1 MHAQTKKRYGFIA
14 AALAA
19 GLVLSGCSGSSE
31 EAAET
36 VAPTEAASAPAEV
49 DGIATAKA
57 AYDAAL
63 AASLT
68 FAYPGEAFDASG
80 ASGKKVAM
88 ISINDQIP
96 VLAQWTNTIKAGLES
111 KGVVVTQTSDAGGVI
126 EPLPKFF
133 EQAVTEGVDLI
144 ITNAVPAGLIPL
156 DVIGDI
162 PVMTTNQTAAPG
174 VPVAA
179 GIAAD
184 PSFDYTLAASLMADW
199 FCVTGAGAGNAVVWG
214 SEGQASSPIM
224 IETIKARV
232 AENCAD
238 SAVTYLDAPL
248 ASWFDG
254 TLDGVAKNA
263 VTADPSITH
272 LMPIYDGMSFATGAG
287 LSAAGSTA
295 IQSSFNMTPDV
306 AKGIGTGSVKMDVG
320 CPNDWFSYATADAG
334 LRILTGNA
342 VPENYGITCK
352 VFDESN
358 IGSIDPSVENSVNWY
373 GIDFAAEFAK
383 YWAAS

>member
-1 MHAQTKKRYGFIA
+1 MQAKKKMRFGFVA

-19 GLVLSGCSGSSE
+19 GLVLSGCSSSSE
-31 EAAET
+31 EEA
-36 VAPTEAASAPAEV
+36 APTEAASAPAAA
-49 DGIATAKA
+49 DGLATAKA

-68 FAYPGEAFDASG
+68 FAYPGDAFDASA

-96 VLAQWTNTIKAGLES
+96 VLKQWTDTIAAGLETQ
-111 KGVVVTQTSDAGGVI
+111 GVTITQKSDAGGVI
-126 EPLPKFF
+126 DPLPKFF
-133 EQAVTEGVDLI
+133 AQAVTDQVDLI
-144 ITNAVPAGLIPL
+144 ITNAVPAALIPL
-156 DVIGDI
+156 TDLGDI

-174 VPVAA
+174 VAVAD

-199 FCVTGAGAGNAVVWG
+199 FCVTGEGVGNAVVWG

-224 IETIKARV
+224 IQTIKDRV
-232 AENCAD
+232 AEVCPDAKVD
-238 SAVTYLDAPL
+238 YQDAPL
-248 ASWFDG
+248 ATWFDG

-272 LMPIYDGMSFATGAG
+272 LMPIYDGMTIATGAG
-287 LSAAGSTA
+287 LDAAGSSA
-295 IQSSFNMTPDV
+295 IQSSFNMTPAV
-306 AKGIGTGSVKMDVG
+306 AAGIGTGSVKMDVG
-320 CPNDWFSYATADAG
+320 CPNDWFSYATADAA
-334 LRILTGNA
+334 LRLLTGNA
-342 VPENYGITCK
+342 VPDNYGITCK

-358 IGSIDPSVENSVNWY
+358 IGDIDTSVENSVDWY

-383 YWAAS
+383 YWTAS

>member
-1 MHAQTKKRYGFIA
+1 MQAQKKMRFGFIA

-19 GLVLSGCSGSSE
+19 GLVLSGCSSSSD
-31 EAAET
+31 EA
-36 VAPTEAASAPAEV
+36 APTEAAPAADNLAV
-49 DGIATAKA
+49 AQA

-68 FAYPGEAFDASG
+68 FAYPGDAFDASA

-96 VLAQWTNTIKAGLES
+96 VLKQWTDTIAAGLES
-111 KGVVVTQTSDAGGVI
+111 QGVEVTQKSDAGGVI
-126 EPLPKFF
+126 DPLPKFF
-133 EQAVTEGVDLI
+133 AQAVTDKVDLI
-144 ITNAVPAGLIPL
+144 ITNAVPAALIPL
-156 DVIGDI
+156 ADLGDI

-174 VPVAA
+174 VAVAA

-184 PSFDYTLAASLMADW
+184 PSFDYTIAASLMADW
-199 FCVTGAGAGNAVVWG
+199 FCITGAGAGNAVVWG
-214 SEGQASSPIM
+214 SEGQASSPVM
-224 IETIKARV
+224 IEVIKARV
-232 AENCAD
+232 AEICP
-238 SAVTYLDAPL
+238 SAKVDYQDAPL

-263 VTADPSITH
+263 VTADPTITH

-287 LSAAGSTA
+287 LTAAGSTA
-295 IQSSFNMTPDV
+295 IQSSFNMTPAV
-306 AKGIGTGSVKMDVG
+306 AAAIGTSSVKMDVG
-320 CPNDWFSYATADAG
+320 CPNDWFSYATVDAG
-334 LRILTGNA
+334 LRLLTGNA
-342 VPENYGITCK
+342 VPTNYGITCK

-358 IGSIDPSVENSVNWY
+358 IASIDATVENSVNWY

-383 YWAAS
+383 YWTAM

>member
-1 MHAQTKKRYGFIA
+1 MQAQKKMRFGFVA

-31 EAAET
+31 E
-36 VAPTEAASAPAEV
+36 VAPTESATAPAEV
-49 DGIATAKA
+49 DGLATAQA

-68 FAYPGEAFDASG
+68 FAYPGDAFDVSA

-96 VLAQWTNTIKAGLES
+96 VLKQWTDTIAAGLEGQ
-111 KGVVVTQTSDAGGVI
+111 GVTITQKSDAGGI
-126 EPLPKFF
+126 IDPLPKFF
-133 EQAVTEGVDLI
+133 AQAVTDKVDLI
-144 ITNAVPAGLIPL
+144 ITNAVPAALIPL
-156 DVIGDI
+156 ADLGDI

-174 VPVAA
+174 VAVAD

-184 PSFDYTLAASLMADW
+184 PSFDYTIAASLMADW

-214 SEGQASSPIM
+214 SEGQASSPVM
-224 IETIKARV
+224 IDVIKARV

-238 SAVTYLDAPL
+238 AKVDYQDAPL
-248 ASWFDG
+248 ATWFDG
-254 TLDGVAKNA
+254 TLEGVAKNA

-272 LMPIYDGMSFATGAG
+272 LMPIYDAMSFATGAG
-287 LSAAGSTA
+287 ASAASSAA

-306 AKGIGTGSVKMDVG
+306 AAGLGTSSLKMDVG
-320 CPNDWFSYATADAG
+320 CPNDWFSYATVDAG
-334 LRILTGNA
+334 LRLLTGNA
-342 VPENYGITCK
+342 VPDNYGITCK

-358 IGSIDPSVENSVNWY
+358 IGSIDATVENSVNWY

-383 YWAAS
+383 YWTAS

>member
-1 MHAQTKKRYGFIA
+1 MQAKKKMRFGFVA

-19 GLVLSGCSGSSE
+19 GLVLSGCSSSSE
-31 EAAET
+31 EEA
-36 VAPTEAASAPAEV
+36 APTEAASAPAAA
-49 DGIATAKA
+49 DGLATAKA
-57 AYDAAL
+57 SYDAAL

-68 FAYPGEAFDASG
+68 FAYPGDAFDASA

-96 VLAQWTNTIKAGLES
+96 VLKQWTDTIAAGLES
-111 KGVVVTQTSDAGGVI
+111 QGVTVTQKSDAGGVI
-126 EPLPKFF
+126 DPLPKFF
-133 EQAVTEGVDLI
+133 AQAVTDQVDLI
-144 ITNAVPAGLIPL
+144 ITNAVPAALIPL
-156 DVIGDI
+156 TDLGDI

-174 VPVAA
+174 VAVAD

-184 PSFDYTLAASLMADW
+184 PSFDYTIAASLMADW

-224 IETIKARV
+224 IDTIKARV
-232 AENCAD
+232 AEVCPDAKVD
-238 SAVTYLDAPL
+238 YQDAPL
-248 ASWFDG
+248 ATWFDG

-272 LMPIYDGMSFATGAG
+272 LMPIYDGMTIATGAG
-287 LSAAGSTA
+287 IDAAGSAA
-295 IQSSFNMTPDV
+295 IQSSFNMTPAV
-306 AKGIGTGSVKMDVG
+306 AAGIGTSSVKMDVG
-320 CPNDWFSYATADAG
+320 CPNDWFSYATVDAG
-334 LRILTGNA
+334 LRLLTGNA
-342 VPENYGITCK
+342 VPDNYGITCK

-358 IGSIDPSVENSVNWY
+358 IGSIDATVENSVNWY

-383 YWAAS
+383 FWTAS

>member
-1 MHAQTKKRYGFIA
+1 MQAKKKMRFGFVA

-19 GLVLSGCSGSSE
+19 GLVLSGCSSSSE
-31 EAAET
+31 EEA
-36 VAPTEAASAPAEV
+36 APTEAASAPAAA
-49 DGIATAKA
+49 DGLATAKA
-57 AYDAAL
+57 SYDAAL

-68 FAYPGEAFDASG
+68 FAYPGDAFDASA
-80 ASGKKVAM
+80 ASGKRVAM

-96 VLAQWTNTIKAGLES
+96 VLKQWTDTIAAGLES
-111 KGVVVTQTSDAGGVI
+111 QGVTITQKSDAGGVI
-126 EPLPKFF
+126 DPLPKFF
-133 EQAVTEGVDLI
+133 AQAVTDKVDLI
-144 ITNAVPAGLIPL
+144 ITNAVPAAVIPL
-156 DVIGDI
+156 ADLGDI

-174 VPVAA
+174 VAVAD

-224 IETIKARV
+224 LQTIKDRV
-232 AENCAD
+232 AEVCPDAKVD
-238 SAVTYLDAPL
+238 YQDAPL
-248 ASWFDG
+248 ATWFDG

-263 VTADPSITH
+263 VTADATITH
-272 LMPIYDGMSFATGAG
+272 LMPIYDGMTIATGAG
-287 LSAAGSTA
+287 LDAAGSAA
-295 IQSSFNMTPDV
+295 IQSSFNMTPAV
-306 AKGIGTGSVKMDVG
+306 AAGIGTSSVKMDVG
-320 CPNDWFSYATADAG
+320 CPNDWFSYATADAA

-342 VPENYGITCK
+342 VPDNYGITCK

-358 IGSIDPSVENSVNWY
+358 IGSIDTSVENSVNWY

-383 YWAAS
+383 FWTAS

>member
-1 MHAQTKKRYGFIA
+1 MQAQKKMRYGFVA

-19 GLVLSGCSGSSE
+19 GLVLSGCSSSSE
-31 EAAET
+31 EA
-36 VAPTEAASAPAEV
+36 APTEAASAPAAV
-49 DGIATAKA
+49 DGLATAKA

-68 FAYPGEAFDASG
+68 FAYPGDAFDATA
-80 ASGKKVAM
+80 ASGTKVAM

-96 VLAQWTNTIKAGLES
+96 VLKQWTDTIKAGLES
-111 KGVVVTQTSDAGGVI
+111 QGVVVTQTSDAGGVI
-126 EPLPKFF
+126 DPLPKFF
-133 EQAVTEGVDLI
+133 AQAVTDKVDLI
-144 ITNAVPAGLIPL
+144 ITNAVPAALIPL
-156 DVIGDI
+156 TDLGDI

-174 VPVAA
+174 VAVAD

-224 IETIKARV
+224 IDTIKARV

-238 SAVTYLDAPL
+238 AKVTYLDAPL

-254 TLDGVAKNA
+254 VLDGVAKNT
-263 VTADPSITH
+263 VTADATITH

-287 LSAAGSTA
+287 LDAAGSAA
-295 IQSSFNMTPDV
+295 IQSSFNMTPAV
-306 AKGIGTGSVKMDVG
+306 AAGIGTGSVKMDVG
-320 CPNDWFSYATADAG
+320 CPNDWFSYAAVDAG
-334 LRILTGNA
+334 LRLLTGNA
-342 VPENYGITCK
+342 VPDNYGIGCK

-358 IGSIDPSVENSVNWY
+358 IASIDTTVENSVNWY

-383 YWAAS
+383 YWTAS

>member
-1 MHAQTKKRYGFIA
+1 MQAQKKMRFGFVA

-19 GLVLSGCSGSSE
+19 GLVLSGCSSSSE
-31 EAAET
+31 EA
-36 VAPTEAASAPAEV
+36 APTEAASAPAAA
-49 DGIATAKA
+49 DGLATAKA

-68 FAYPGEAFDASG
+68 FAYPGDAFDASA

-96 VLAQWTNTIKAGLES
+96 VLKQWTDTIAAGLEGQ
-111 KGVVVTQTSDAGGVI
+111 GVTVTQKSDAGGVI
-126 EPLPKFF
+126 DPLPKFF
-133 EQAVTEGVDLI
+133 AQAVTDQVDLI
-144 ITNAVPAGLIPL
+144 ITNAVPAALIPL
-156 DVIGDI
+156 TDLGDI

-174 VPVAA
+174 IAPAA

-184 PSFDYTLAASLMADW
+184 PSFDFSTAASLMADW
-199 FCVTGAGAGNAVVWG
+199 FCVTSEGAGNAVVWG

-224 IETIKARV
+224 IDTIKART
-232 AENCAD
+232 AEICPDAKVD
-238 SAVTYLDAPL
+238 YQDAPL
-248 ASWFDG
+248 ATWFDG

-263 VTADPSITH
+263 VTADPTITH
-272 LMPIYDGMSFATGAG
+272 LMPLYDGMTIATGAG
-287 LSAAGSTA
+287 VDAAGSAA
-295 IQSSFNMTPDV
+295 IQGSFNMTP
-306 AKGIGTGSVKMDVG
+306 AIAAGIGTGSVKMDVG
-320 CPNDWFSYATADAG
+320 CPNDWFSYAAVDAG
-334 LRILTGNA
+334 LRLLTGNA

-358 IGSIDPSVENSVNWY
+358 IGSIDTSVEDSVNWY

-383 YWAAS
+383 FWTAS

>member
-1 MHAQTKKRYGFIA
+1 MQAKKKMRFGFVA

-19 GLVLSGCSGSSE
+19 GLVLSGCSSSSE
-31 EAAET
+31 EEA
-36 VAPTEAASAPAEV
+36 APTEAASAPAAA
-49 DGIATAKA
+49 DGLATAKA
-57 AYDAAL
+57 SYDAAL

-68 FAYPGEAFDASG
+68 FAYPGDAFDASA

-96 VLAQWTNTIKAGLES
+96 VLKQWTDTIAAGLES
-111 KGVVVTQTSDAGGVI
+111 QGVTVTQKSDAGGVI
-126 EPLPKFF
+126 DPLPKFF
-133 EQAVTEGVDLI
+133 AQAVTDKVDLI
-144 ITNAVPAGLIPL
+144 ITNAVPAALIPL
-156 DVIGDI
+156 TDLGDI

-174 VPVAA
+174 VAVAA

-184 PSFDYTLAASLMADW
+184 PSFDYTIAASLMADW

-232 AENCAD
+232 AEVCPDAKVD
-238 SAVTYLDAPL
+238 YQDAPL
-248 ASWFDG
+248 ATWFDG

-263 VTADPSITH
+263 VTADATITH
-272 LMPIYDGMSFATGAG
+272 LMPIYDGMTIATGAG
-287 LSAAGSTA
+287 LDAAGSAA
-295 IQSSFNMTPDV
+295 IQSSFNMTPAV
-306 AKGIGTGSVKMDVG
+306 AAGIGTSSVKMDVG
-320 CPNDWFSYATADAG
+320 CPNDWFSYATVDAG
-334 LRILTGNA
+334 LRLLTGNA
-342 VPENYGITCK
+342 VPDNYGITCK

-358 IGSIDPSVENSVNWY
+358 IASIDTSVEDSVNWY

-383 YWAAS
+383 FWTAS

>member
-1 MHAQTKKRYGFIA
+1 MQAKKKMRFGFVA

-19 GLVLSGCSGSSE
+19 GLVLSGCSSSSE
-31 EAAET
+31 EA
-36 VAPTEAASAPAEV
+36 APTEAASAPAAA
-49 DGIATAKA
+49 DGLATAKA

-68 FAYPGEAFDASG
+68 FAYPGDAFDASA

-96 VLAQWTNTIKAGLES
+96 VLKQWTDTIAAGLES
-111 KGVVVTQTSDAGGVI
+111 QGVTITQKSDAGGVI
-126 EPLPKFF
+126 DPLPKFF
-133 EQAVTEGVDLI
+133 AQAVTDQVDLI
-144 ITNAVPAGLIPL
+144 VTNAVPAALIPL
-156 DVIGDI
+156 ADLGDI

-174 VPVAA
+174 VAVAD

-199 FCVTGAGAGNAVVWG
+199 FCVTGEGVGNAVVWG

-224 IETIKARV
+224 IDTIKARV
-232 AENCAD
+232 AEVCPDAKVD
-238 SAVTYLDAPL
+238 YQDAPL
-248 ASWFDG
+248 ATWFDG

-263 VTADPSITH
+263 VTADPTITH
-272 LMPIYDGMSFATGAG
+272 LMPIYDGMTIATGAG
-287 LSAAGSTA
+287 LDAAGSAA
-295 IQSSFNMTPDV
+295 IQSSFNMTPAV
-306 AKGIGTGSVKMDVG
+306 AAGIGTSSVKMDVG
-320 CPNDWFSYATADAG
+320 CPNDWFSYATADAA

-342 VPENYGITCK
+342 VPDNYGITCK

-358 IGSIDPSVENSVNWY
+358 IGSIDTSVENSVNWY

-383 YWAAS
+383 FWTAS

>member
-1 MHAQTKKRYGFIA
+1 MQAQKKMRFGFIA

-19 GLVLSGCSGSSE
+19 GLVLSGCSSSSE
-31 EAAET
+31 EAAS
-36 VAPTEAASAPAEV
+36 TEAAPAADNLAV
-49 DGIATAKA
+49 AQA

-68 FAYPGEAFDASG
+68 FAYPGDAFDVSA

-96 VLAQWTNTIKAGLES
+96 VLKQWTDTIAAGLES
-111 KGVVVTQTSDAGGVI
+111 QGVTVTQKSDAGGI
-126 EPLPKFF
+126 IDPLPKFF
-133 EQAVTEGVDLI
+133 AQAVTDKVDLI
-144 ITNAVPAGLIPL
+144 ITNAVPAALIPL
-156 DVIGDI
+156 ADLGGI

-174 VPVAA
+174 VAVAE

-184 PSFDYTLAASLMADW
+184 PSFDYTIPASLMADW

-214 SEGQASSPIM
+214 SEGQASSPVMLDVIS
-224 IETIKARV
+224 ARV
-232 AENCAD
+232 AEICP
-238 SAVTYLDAPL
+238 SAKVDYQDAPL
-248 ASWFDG
+248 ATWFDG

-272 LMPIYDGMSFATGAG
+272 LMPIYDAMSFATGAG
-287 LSAAGSTA
+287 ATAASSAA
-295 IQSSFNMTPDV
+295 IQSSFNMTPAV
-306 AKGIGTGSVKMDVG
+306 AAGLGTSSLKMDVG
-320 CPNDWFSYATADAG
+320 CPNDWFSYATVDAA
-334 LRILTGNA
+334 LRLLTGNA

-358 IGSIDPSVENSVNWY
+358 IASIDATVENSVNWY

-383 YWAAS
+383 YWTAG

>member
-1 MHAQTKKRYGFIA
+1 MQAQKKMRYGFVA

-19 GLVLSGCSGSSE
+19 GLVLSGCSSSSE
-31 EAAET
+31 EA
-36 VAPTEAASAPAEV
+36 APTEAASAPAAA
-49 DGIATAKA
+49 DGLATAQA

-68 FAYPGEAFDASG
+68 FAYPGDAFDASA

-96 VLAQWTNTIKAGLES
+96 VLKQWTDTIAAGLES
-111 KGVVVTQTSDAGGVI
+111 KGVTVTQKSDAGGVI
-126 EPLPKFF
+126 DPLPKFF
-133 EQAVTEGVDLI
+133 AQAVTDQVDLI
-144 ITNAVPAGLIPL
+144 VTNAVPAALIPL
-156 DVIGDI
+156 ADLGDI

-174 VPVAA
+174 IAPAA

-184 PSFDYTLAASLMADW
+184 PSFDFSAAASLMADW
-199 FCVTGAGAGNAVVWG
+199 FCVTSEGAGNAVVWG

-224 IETIKARV
+224 IDTIKARTGEICPDAKV
-232 AENCAD
+232 D
-238 SAVTYLDAPL
+238 YQDAPL
-248 ASWFDG
+248 ATWFDG

-263 VTADPSITH
+263 VTADPTITH
-272 LMPIYDGMSFATGAG
+272 LMPLYDGMTIATGAG
-287 LSAAGSTA
+287 VDAAGSAA
-295 IQSSFNMTPDV
+295 IQGSFNMTP
-306 AKGIGTGSVKMDVG
+306 AIAAGIGTGSVKMDVG
-320 CPNDWFSYATADAG
+320 CPNDWFSYATVDAS
-334 LRILTGNA
+334 LRLLTGNA

-358 IGSIDPSVENSVNWY
+358 IGSIDTSVEDSVNWY

-383 YWAAS
+383 FWTAS

>member
-1 MHAQTKKRYGFIA
+1 MQAKKKMRFGFVA

-19 GLVLSGCSGSSE
+19 GLVLSGCSSSSE
-31 EAAET
+31 EEA
-36 VAPTEAASAPAEV
+36 APTEAASAPAAA
-49 DGIATAKA
+49 DGLATAKA
-57 AYDAAL
+57 SYDAAL

-68 FAYPGEAFDASG
+68 FAYPGDAFDASA

-96 VLAQWTNTIKAGLES
+96 VLKQWTDTIAAGLES
-111 KGVVVTQTSDAGGVI
+111 QGVTVTQKSDAGGVI
-126 EPLPKFF
+126 DPLPKFF
-133 EQAVTEGVDLI
+133 AQAVTDQVDLI
-144 ITNAVPAGLIPL
+144 ITNAVPAALIPL
-156 DVIGDI
+156 TDLGDI

-174 VPVAA
+174 VAVAD

-184 PSFDYTLAASLMADW
+184 PSFDYTIAASLMADW

-232 AENCAD
+232 AEVCPDAKVD
-238 SAVTYLDAPL
+238 YQDAPL
-248 ASWFDG
+248 ATWFDG

-263 VTADPSITH
+263 VTADATITH
-272 LMPIYDGMSFATGAG
+272 LMPIYDGMTIATGAG
-287 LSAAGSTA
+287 LDAAGSAA
-295 IQSSFNMTPDV
+295 IQSSFNMTPAV
-306 AKGIGTGSVKMDVG
+306 AAGIGTSSVKMDVG
-320 CPNDWFSYATADAG
+320 CPNDWFSYATVDAG
-334 LRILTGNA
+334 LRLLTGNA
-342 VPENYGITCK
+342 VPANYGITCK

-358 IGSIDPSVENSVNWY
+358 IGSIDATVENSVNWY

-383 YWAAS
+383 FWTAS

>member
-1 MHAQTKKRYGFIA
+1 MQAQKKMRFGFIA

-19 GLVLSGCSGSSE
+19 GLVLSGCSSSSE
-31 EAAET
+31 EAA
-36 VAPTEAASAPAEV
+36 PTEAAPAADNLAV
-49 DGIATAKA
+49 AQA

-68 FAYPGEAFDASG
+68 FAYPGDAFDASA

-96 VLAQWTNTIKAGLES
+96 VLKQWTDTIAAGLES
-111 KGVVVTQTSDAGGVI
+111 QGVEVTQKSDAGGVI
-126 EPLPKFF
+126 DPLPKFF
-133 EQAVTEGVDLI
+133 AQAVTDKVDLI
-144 ITNAVPAGLIPL
+144 ITNAVPAALIPL
-156 DVIGDI
+156 ADLGDI

-174 VPVAA
+174 VAVAA

-184 PSFDYTLAASLMADW
+184 PSFDYTIAASLMADW
-199 FCVTGAGAGNAVVWG
+199 FCITGAGAGNAVVWG
-214 SEGQASSPIM
+214 SEGQASSPVM
-224 IETIKARV
+224 IEVIKARV
-232 AENCAD
+232 AEICP
-238 SAVTYLDAPL
+238 SAKVDYQDAPL

-263 VTADPSITH
+263 VTADPTITH

-287 LSAAGSTA
+287 LTAAGSTA
-295 IQSSFNMTPDV
+295 IQSSFNMTPAV
-306 AKGIGTGSVKMDVG
+306 AAAIGTSSVKMDVG
-320 CPNDWFSYATADAG
+320 CPNDWFSYATVDAG
-334 LRILTGNA
+334 LRLLTGNA
-342 VPENYGITCK
+342 VPTNYGITCK

-358 IGSIDPSVENSVNWY
+358 IASIDATVENSVNWY

-383 YWAAS
+383 YWTAM

>member
-1 MHAQTKKRYGFIA
+1 MQAQKKMRFGFIA

-19 GLVLSGCSGSSE
+19 GLVLSGCSSSSE
-31 EAAET
+31 EAA
-36 VAPTEAASAPAEV
+36 PTEAAPAADNLAV
-49 DGIATAKA
+49 AQA

-68 FAYPGEAFDASG
+68 FAYPGDAFDASA

-96 VLAQWTNTIKAGLES
+96 VLKQWTDTIAAGLES
-111 KGVVVTQTSDAGGVI
+111 QGVEVTQKSDAGGVI
-126 EPLPKFF
+126 DPLPKFF
-133 EQAVTEGVDLI
+133 AQAVTDKVDLI
-144 ITNAVPAGLIPL
+144 ITNAVPAALIPL
-156 DVIGDI
+156 ADLGDI

-174 VPVAA
+174 VAVAA

-184 PSFDYTLAASLMADW
+184 PSFDYTIAASLMADW

-214 SEGQASSPIM
+214 SEGQASSPVM
-224 IETIKARV
+224 IEVIKARV
-232 AENCAD
+232 AEICP
-238 SAVTYLDAPL
+238 SAKVDYQDAPL

-263 VTADPSITH
+263 VTADPTLTH

-287 LSAAGSTA
+287 LTAAGSTA
-295 IQSSFNMTPDV
+295 IQSSFNMTPAV
-306 AKGIGTGSVKMDVG
+306 AAAIGTSSVKMDVG
-320 CPNDWFSYATADAG
+320 CPNDWFSYATVDAG
-334 LRILTGNA
+334 LRLLTGNA
-342 VPENYGITCK
+342 VPTNYGITCK

-358 IGSIDPSVENSVNWY
+358 IASIDATVENSVNWY

-383 YWAAS
+383 YWTAM

>member
-1 MHAQTKKRYGFIA
+1 MRFGFIA

-19 GLVLSGCSGSSE
+19 GLVLSGCSSSSE
-31 EAAET
+31 EA
-36 VAPTEAASAPAEV
+36 APTEAASAPAAADNLAV
-49 DGIATAKA
+49 AQA

-68 FAYPGEAFDASG
+68 FAYPGDAFDASA

-96 VLAQWTNTIKAGLES
+96 VLKQWTDTIAAGLES
-111 KGVVVTQTSDAGGVI
+111 QGVKVTQKSDAGGVI
-126 EPLPKFF
+126 DPLPKFF
-133 EQAVTEGVDLI
+133 AQAVTDKVDLI
-144 ITNAVPAGLIPL
+144 ITNAVPAALIPL
-156 DVIGDI
+156 ADLGDI

-174 VPVAA
+174 VAVAE

-184 PSFDYTLAASLMADW
+184 PSFDYTIAASLMADW

-214 SEGQASSPIM
+214 SEGQASSPVM
-224 IETIKARV
+224 IDVIKARV
-232 AENCAD
+232 AEVCPGAKVD
-238 SAVTYLDAPL
+238 YQDAPL

-287 LSAAGSTA
+287 LTAAGSAA
-295 IQSSFNMTPDV
+295 IQSSFNMTPAV
-306 AKGIGTGSVKMDVG
+306 AAAIGTSSVKMDVG
-320 CPNDWFSYATADAG
+320 CPNDWFSYATVDAG
-334 LRILTGNA
+334 LRLLTGNA

-358 IGSIDPSVENSVNWY
+358 IASIDATVENSVNWY

-383 YWAAS
+383 FWTAG

>member
-1 MHAQTKKRYGFIA
+1 MQAKKKMRFGFVA

-19 GLVLSGCSGSSE
+19 GLVLSGCSSSSE
-31 EAAET
+31 EA
-36 VAPTEAASAPAEV
+36 APTEAASAPAAA
-49 DGIATAKA
+49 DGLATAKA

-68 FAYPGEAFDASG
+68 FAYPGDAFDASA

-96 VLAQWTNTIKAGLES
+96 VLKQWTDTIAAGLES
-111 KGVVVTQTSDAGGVI
+111 QGVTITQKSDAGGVI
-126 EPLPKFF
+126 DPLPKFF
-133 EQAVTEGVDLI
+133 AQAVTDKVDLI
-144 ITNAVPAGLIPL
+144 VTNAVPAALIPL
-156 DVIGDI
+156 ADLGDI

-174 VPVAA
+174 VAVAD

-224 IETIKARV
+224 IDTIKARV
-232 AENCAD
+232 AEVCPDAKVD
-238 SAVTYLDAPL
+238 YQDAPL
-248 ASWFDG
+248 ATWFDG

-263 VTADPSITH
+263 VTADPTITH
-272 LMPIYDGMSFATGAG
+272 LMPIYDGMTIATGAG
-287 LSAAGSTA
+287 LDAAGSAA
-295 IQSSFNMTPDV
+295 IQSSFNMTPAV
-306 AKGIGTGSVKMDVG
+306 AAGIGTSSVKMDVG
-320 CPNDWFSYATADAG
+320 CPNDWFSYATVDAG
-334 LRILTGNA
+334 LRLLTGNA
-342 VPENYGITCK
+342 VPANYGITCK

-358 IGSIDPSVENSVNWY
+358 IGSIDATVENSVNWY

-383 YWAAS
+383 FWTAS

>member
-1 MHAQTKKRYGFIA
+1 MQAKKKMRYGFVA

-19 GLVLSGCSGSSE
+19 GLVLSGCSSSSE
-31 EAAET
+31 EEA
-36 VAPTEAASAPAEV
+36 APTESASAPAAA
-49 DGIATAKA
+49 DGLATAKA

-68 FAYPGEAFDASG
+68 FAYPGDAFDASA

-96 VLAQWTNTIKAGLES
+96 VLKQWTDTIKAGLES
-111 KGVVVTQTSDAGGVI
+111 QGVTVTQTSDAGGVI
-126 EPLPKFF
+126 DPLPKFF
-133 EQAVTEGVDLI
+133 QQAVTDKVDLI
-144 ITNAVPAGLIPL
+144 ITNAVPAALIPL
-156 DVIGDI
+156 TDLGDI

-174 VPVAA
+174 VAVAA

-184 PSFDYTLAASLMADW
+184 PSFDYTIAASLMADW

-224 IETIKARV
+224 IDTIKARV
-232 AENCAD
+232 AEACPDAKVD
-238 SAVTYLDAPL
+238 YQDAPL
-248 ASWFDG
+248 ATWFDG

-263 VTADPSITH
+263 VTADPTITH
-272 LMPIYDGMSFATGAG
+272 LMPIYDGMTIATGAG
-287 LSAAGSTA
+287 LDAAGSAA
-295 IQSSFNMTPDV
+295 IQSSFNMTPAV
-306 AKGIGTGSVKMDVG
+306 AAGIGKGSVKMDVG
-320 CPNDWFSYATADAG
+320 CPNDWFSYATVDAG
-334 LRILTGNA
+334 LRLLTGNA
-342 VPENYGITCK
+342 VPANYGITCK

-358 IGSIDPSVENSVNWY
+358 IGSIDASVENSVNWY

-383 YWAAS
+383 FWTAS

>member
-1 MHAQTKKRYGFIA
+1 MQAKKKMRFGFVA

-19 GLVLSGCSGSSE
+19 GLVLSGCSSSSE
-31 EAAET
+31 EA
-36 VAPTEAASAPAEV
+36 APTEAASAPAAA
-49 DGIATAKA
+49 DGLATAKA

-68 FAYPGEAFDASG
+68 FAYPGDAFDASA

-96 VLAQWTNTIKAGLES
+96 VLKQWTDTIAAGLES
-111 KGVVVTQTSDAGGVI
+111 QGVTITQKSDAGGVI
-126 EPLPKFF
+126 DPLPKFF
-133 EQAVTEGVDLI
+133 AQAVTDKVDLI
-144 ITNAVPAGLIPL
+144 VTNAVPAALIPL
-156 DVIGDI
+156 ADLGDI

-174 VPVAA
+174 VAVAD

-224 IETIKARV
+224 IQTIKDRV
-232 AENCAD
+232 AEVCPDAKVD
-238 SAVTYLDAPL
+238 YQDAPL
-248 ASWFDG
+248 ATWFDG

-263 VTADPSITH
+263 VTADATITH
-272 LMPIYDGMSFATGAG
+272 LMPIYDGMTIATGAG
-287 LSAAGSTA
+287 LDAAGSAA
-295 IQSSFNMTPDV
+295 IQSSFNMTPAV
-306 AKGIGTGSVKMDVG
+306 AAGIGTGSVKMDVG
-320 CPNDWFSYATADAG
+320 CPNDWFSYATVDAG
-334 LRILTGNA
+334 LRLLTDNA
-342 VPENYGITCK
+342 VPANYGITCK

-358 IGSIDPSVENSVNWY
+358 IGSIDTSVENSVNWY

-383 YWAAS
+383 FWTAS

>member
-1 MHAQTKKRYGFIA
+1 MQAKKKMRFGFVA

-19 GLVLSGCSGSSE
+19 GLVLSGCSSSSE
-31 EAAET
+31 EA
-36 VAPTEAASAPAEV
+36 APTEAASAPAAA
-49 DGIATAKA
+49 DGLATAKA

-68 FAYPGEAFDASG
+68 FAYPGDAFDASA
-80 ASGKKVAM
+80 ASGKRVAM

-96 VLAQWTNTIKAGLES
+96 VLKQWTDTIAAGLES
-111 KGVVVTQTSDAGGVI
+111 QGVTITQKSDAGGVI
-126 EPLPKFF
+126 DPLPKFF
-133 EQAVTEGVDLI
+133 AQAVTDKVDLI
-144 ITNAVPAGLIPL
+144 ITNAVPAAVIPL
-156 DVIGDI
+156 ADLGDI

-174 VPVAA
+174 VAVAD
-179 GIAAD
+179 GIVAD

-224 IETIKARV
+224 LQTIKDRV
-232 AENCAD
+232 AEVCPDAKVD
-238 SAVTYLDAPL
+238 YQDAPL
-248 ASWFDG
+248 ATWFDG

-263 VTADPSITH
+263 VTADATITH
-272 LMPIYDGMSFATGAG
+272 LMPIYDGMTIATGAG
-287 LSAAGSTA
+287 LDAAGSAA
-295 IQSSFNMTPDV
+295 IQSSFNMTPAV
-306 AKGIGTGSVKMDVG
+306 AAGIGTSSVKMDVG
-320 CPNDWFSYATADAG
+320 CPNDWFSYAAADAA

-342 VPENYGITCK
+342 VPDNYGITCK

-358 IGSIDPSVENSVNWY
+358 IGSIDTSVENSLNWY

-383 YWAAS
+383 FWTAS

>member
-1 MHAQTKKRYGFIA
+1 MQAKKKMRFGFVA

-19 GLVLSGCSGSSE
+19 GLVLSGCSSSSE
-31 EAAET
+31 EEA
-36 VAPTEAASAPAEV
+36 APTEAASAPAAA
-49 DGIATAKA
+49 DGLATAKA

-68 FAYPGEAFDASG
+68 FAYPGDAFDASA

-96 VLAQWTNTIKAGLES
+96 VLKQWTDTIAAGLES
-111 KGVVVTQTSDAGGVI
+111 QGVTVTQKSDAGGVI
-126 EPLPKFF
+126 DPLPKFF
-133 EQAVTEGVDLI
+133 AQAVTDQVDLI
-144 ITNAVPAGLIPL
+144 ITNAVPAALIPL
-156 DVIGDI
+156 TDLGDI

-174 VPVAA
+174 VAVAD

-184 PSFDYTLAASLMADW
+184 PSFDYTIAASLMADW

-224 IETIKARV
+224 IDTIKARV
-232 AENCAD
+232 AEVCPDAKVD
-238 SAVTYLDAPL
+238 YQDAPL
-248 ASWFDG
+248 ATWFDG

-263 VTADPSITH
+263 VTADATITH
-272 LMPIYDGMSFATGAG
+272 LMPIYDGMTIATGAG
-287 LSAAGSTA
+287 LDAAGSAA
-295 IQSSFNMTPDV
+295 IQSSFNMTPAV
-306 AKGIGTGSVKMDVG
+306 AAGIGTSSVKMDVG
-320 CPNDWFSYATADAG
+320 CPNDWFSYATVDAG
-334 LRILTGNA
+334 LRLLTGNA
-342 VPENYGITCK
+342 VPANYGITCK

-358 IGSIDPSVENSVNWY
+358 IGSIDATVENSVNWY

-383 YWAAS
+383 FWTAS

>member
-1 MHAQTKKRYGFIA
+1 MQAQKKMRFGFVA

-19 GLVLSGCSGSSE
+19 GLVLSGCSSSSE
-31 EAAET
+31 EA
-36 VAPTEAASAPAEV
+36 APTEAASAPAAA
-49 DGIATAKA
+49 DGLATAKA

-68 FAYPGEAFDASG
+68 FAYPGDAFDATA

-96 VLAQWTNTIKAGLES
+96 VLKQWTDTIKAGLES
-111 KGVVVTQTSDAGGVI
+111 QGVTVTQTSDAQGVI
-126 EPLPKFF
+126 DPLPKFF
-133 EQAVTEGVDLI
+133 AQAVTDKVDLI
-144 ITNAVPAGLIPL
+144 ITNAVPAALIPITDL
-156 DVIGDI
+156 GDI

-174 VPVAA
+174 VAVAD

-224 IETIKARV
+224 IDTIKARV

-238 SAVTYLDAPL
+238 AKVTYLDAPL

-254 TLDGVAKNA
+254 VLDGVAKNT
-263 VTADPSITH
+263 VTADATITH

-287 LSAAGSTA
+287 LDAAGSAA
-295 IQSSFNMTPDV
+295 IQSSFNMTPAV
-306 AKGIGTGSVKMDVG
+306 AAGIGTGSVKMDVG
-320 CPNDWFSYATADAG
+320 CPNDWFSYAAVDAG
-334 LRILTGNA
+334 LRLLTGNA
-342 VPENYGITCK
+342 VPDNYGIGCK

-358 IGSIDPSVENSVNWY
+358 IASIDTTVENSVNWY

-383 YWAAS
+383 YWTAS

>member
-1 MHAQTKKRYGFIA
+1 MQAKKKMRFGFVA

-19 GLVLSGCSGSSE
+19 GLVLSGCSSSSE
-31 EAAET
+31 EA
-36 VAPTEAASAPAEV
+36 APTEAASAPAAA
-49 DGIATAKA
+49 DGLATAKA

-68 FAYPGEAFDASG
+68 FAYPGDAFDASA
-80 ASGKKVAM
+80 ASGKRVAM

-96 VLAQWTNTIKAGLES
+96 VLKQWTDTIAAGLES
-111 KGVVVTQTSDAGGVI
+111 QGVTITQKSDAGGVI
-126 EPLPKFF
+126 DPLPKFF
-133 EQAVTEGVDLI
+133 AQAVTDKVDLI
-144 ITNAVPAGLIPL
+144 ITNAVPAAVIPL
-156 DVIGDI
+156 ADLGDI

-174 VPVAA
+174 VAVAD

-224 IETIKARV
+224 LQTIKDRV
-232 AENCAD
+232 AEVCPDAKVD
-238 SAVTYLDAPL
+238 YQDAPL
-248 ASWFDG
+248 ATWFDG
-254 TLDGVAKNA
+254 TLEGVAKNA
-263 VTADPSITH
+263 VTADATITH
-272 LMPIYDGMSFATGAG
+272 LMPIYDGMTIATGAG
-287 LSAAGSTA
+287 LDAAGSAA
-295 IQSSFNMTPDV
+295 IQSSFNMTPAV
-306 AKGIGTGSVKMDVG
+306 AAGIGTSSVKMDVG
-320 CPNDWFSYATADAG
+320 CPNDWFSYATADAA

-342 VPENYGITCK
+342 VPDNYGITCK

-358 IGSIDPSVENSVNWY
+358 IGSIDTSVENSVNWY

-383 YWAAS
+383 FWTAS

>member
-1 MHAQTKKRYGFIA
+1 MQAQKKMRYGFIA

-19 GLVLSGCSGSSE
+19 GLVLSGCSSSSD
-31 EAAET
+31 EAA
-36 VAPTEAASAPAEV
+36 PTDAASAPAAA
-49 DGIATAKA
+49 DGLATAQA

-68 FAYPGEAFDASG
+68 FAYPGDAFDATA

-96 VLAQWTNTIKAGLES
+96 VLKQWTDTIKAGLES
-111 KGVVVTQTSDAGGVI
+111 QGVKVTQTSDAGGVI
-126 EPLPKFF
+126 DPLPKFF
-133 EQAVTEGVDLI
+133 AQAVTDKVDLI
-144 ITNAVPAGLIPL
+144 ITNAVPAALIPL
-156 DVIGDI
+156 ADLGDI

-174 VPVAA
+174 VAVAA

-184 PSFDYTLAASLMADW
+184 PSFDYTIAASLMADW

-224 IETIKARV
+224 IDTIKARTT
-232 AENCAD
+232 ANCPDAKVD
-238 SAVTYLDAPL
+238 YQDAPL
-248 ASWFDG
+248 ATWFDG

-263 VTADPSITH
+263 VTADPTITH
-272 LMPIYDGMSFATGAG
+272 LMPLYDGMTIATGAG
-287 LSAAGSTA
+287 VDAAGSAA
-295 IQSSFNMTPDV
+295 IQGSFNMTP
-306 AKGIGTGSVKMDVG
+306 AIAAGIGTGSVKMDVG
-320 CPNDWFSYATADAG
+320 CPNDWFSYATVDAA
-334 LRILTGNA
+334 LRLLTGNA

-358 IGSIDPSVENSVNWY
+358 IGSIDATVEDSMNWY

-383 YWAAS
+383 FWTAS

>member
-1 MHAQTKKRYGFIA
+1 MRFGFVA

-19 GLVLSGCSGSSE
+19 GLVLSGCSSSSE
-31 EAAET
+31 EEA
-36 VAPTEAASAPAEV
+36 APTEAASAPAAA
-49 DGIATAKA
+49 DGLATAKA

-68 FAYPGEAFDASG
+68 FAYPGDAFDASA

-96 VLAQWTNTIKAGLES
+96 VLKQWTDTIAAGLES
-111 KGVVVTQTSDAGGVI
+111 QGVTVTQKSDAGGVI
-126 EPLPKFF
+126 DPLPKFF
-133 EQAVTEGVDLI
+133 AQAVTDQVDLI
-144 ITNAVPAGLIPL
+144 ITNAVPAALIPL
-156 DVIGDI
+156 TDLGDI

-174 VPVAA
+174 VAVAD

-184 PSFDYTLAASLMADW
+184 PSFDYTIAASLMADW

-224 IETIKARV
+224 IDTIKARV
-232 AENCAD
+232 AEVCPDAKVD
-238 SAVTYLDAPL
+238 YQDAPL
-248 ASWFDG
+248 ATWFDG

-263 VTADPSITH
+263 VTADATITH
-272 LMPIYDGMSFATGAG
+272 LMPIYDGMTIATGAG
-287 LSAAGSTA
+287 LDAAGSAA
-295 IQSSFNMTPDV
+295 IQSSFNMTPAV
-306 AKGIGTGSVKMDVG
+306 AAGIGTSSVKMDVG
-320 CPNDWFSYATADAG
+320 CPNDWFSYATVDAG
-334 LRILTGNA
+334 LRLLTGNA
-342 VPENYGITCK
+342 VPDNYGITCK

-358 IGSIDPSVENSVNWY
+358 IGSIDATVENSVNWY

-383 YWAAS
+383 FWTAS

>member
-1 MHAQTKKRYGFIA
+1 MQAKKKMRYGFVA

-19 GLVLSGCSGSSE
+19 GLVLSGCSSSSE
-31 EAAET
+31 EEA
-36 VAPTEAASAPAEV
+36 APTESASAPAAA
-49 DGIATAKA
+49 DGLATAKA

-68 FAYPGEAFDASG
+68 FAYPGDAFDASA

-96 VLAQWTNTIKAGLES
+96 VLKQWTDTIKAGLES
-111 KGVVVTQTSDAGGVI
+111 QGVTVTQTSDAGGVI
-126 EPLPKFF
+126 DPLPKFF
-133 EQAVTEGVDLI
+133 QQAVTDKVDLI
-144 ITNAVPAGLIPL
+144 ITNAVPAALIPL
-156 DVIGDI
+156 TDLGDI

-174 VPVAA
+174 VAVAA

-184 PSFDYTLAASLMADW
+184 PSFDYTIAASLMADW

-224 IETIKARV
+224 IDTIKARV
-232 AENCAD
+232 AEACPDAKVD
-238 SAVTYLDAPL
+238 YQDAPL
-248 ASWFDG
+248 ATWFDG

-263 VTADPSITH
+263 VTADPTITH
-272 LMPIYDGMSFATGAG
+272 LMPIYDGMTIATGAG
-287 LSAAGSTA
+287 LDAAGSAA
-295 IQSSFNMTPDV
+295 IQSSFNMTPAV
-306 AKGIGTGSVKMDVG
+306 AAGIGKGSVKMDVG
-320 CPNDWFSYATADAG
+320 CPNDWFSYATVDAG
-334 LRILTGNA
+334 LRLLTGNA
-342 VPENYGITCK
+342 VPDNYGITCK

-358 IGSIDPSVENSVNWY
+358 IGSIDASVENSVNWY

-383 YWAAS
+383 FWTAS

>member
-1 MHAQTKKRYGFIA
+1 MQAKKKMRFGFVA

-19 GLVLSGCSGSSE
+19 GLVLSGCSSSSE
-31 EAAET
+31 EA
-36 VAPTEAASAPAEV
+36 APTEAASAPAAA
-49 DGIATAKA
+49 DGLATAKA

-68 FAYPGEAFDASG
+68 FAYPGDAFDASA

-96 VLAQWTNTIKAGLES
+96 VLKQWTDTIAAGLES
-111 KGVVVTQTSDAGGVI
+111 QGVTITQKSDAGGVI
-126 EPLPKFF
+126 DPLPKFF
-133 EQAVTEGVDLI
+133 AQAVTDKVDLI
-144 ITNAVPAGLIPL
+144 VTNAVPAALIPL
-156 DVIGDI
+156 ADLGDI

-174 VPVAA
+174 VAVAD
-179 GIAAD
+179 GIVAD

-224 IETIKARV
+224 LQTIKDRV
-232 AENCAD
+232 AEVCPDAKVD
-238 SAVTYLDAPL
+238 YQDAPL
-248 ASWFDG
+248 ATWFDG

-263 VTADPSITH
+263 VTADATITH
-272 LMPIYDGMSFATGAG
+272 LMPIYDGMTIATGAG
-287 LSAAGSTA
+287 LDAAGSAA
-295 IQSSFNMTPDV
+295 IQSSFNMTPAV
-306 AKGIGTGSVKMDVG
+306 AAGIGTSSVKMDVG
-320 CPNDWFSYATADAG
+320 CPNDWFSYAAADAA

-342 VPENYGITCK
+342 VPDNYGITCK

-358 IGSIDPSVENSVNWY
+358 IGSIDTSVENSLNWY

-383 YWAAS
+383 FWTAS

>member
-1 MHAQTKKRYGFIA
+1 MQAQKKMRFGFVA

-19 GLVLSGCSGSSE
+19 GLVLSGCSSSSE
-31 EAAET
+31 EE
-36 VAPTEAASAPAEV
+36 VAPTESATAPAEV
-49 DGIATAKA
+49 DGLATAQA

-68 FAYPGEAFDASG
+68 FAYPGDAFDVSA

-96 VLAQWTNTIKAGLES
+96 VLKQWTDTIAAGLEGQ
-111 KGVVVTQTSDAGGVI
+111 GVTITQKSDAGGI
-126 EPLPKFF
+126 IDPLPKFF
-133 EQAVTEGVDLI
+133 AQAVTDKVDLI
-144 ITNAVPAGLIPL
+144 ITNAVPAALIPL
-156 DVIGDI
+156 ADLGDI

-174 VPVAA
+174 VPVAE

-184 PSFDYTLAASLMADW
+184 PSFDYTIAASLMADW

-214 SEGQASSPIM
+214 SEGQASSPVM
-224 IETIKARV
+224 IDVIKARV

-238 SAVTYLDAPL
+238 AKVDYQDAPL
-248 ASWFDG
+248 ATWFDG
-254 TLDGVAKNA
+254 TLEGVAKNA

-272 LMPIYDGMSFATGAG
+272 LMPIYDAMSFATGAG
-287 LSAAGSTA
+287 ASAASSAA

-306 AKGIGTGSVKMDVG
+306 AAGLGTSSLKMDVG
-320 CPNDWFSYATADAG
+320 CPNDWFSYATVDAG
-334 LRILTGNA
+334 LRLLTGNA
-342 VPENYGITCK
+342 VPDNYGITCK

-358 IGSIDPSVENSVNWY
+358 IGSIDATVENSVNWY

-383 YWAAS
+383 YWTAS

>member
-1 MHAQTKKRYGFIA
+1 MQAQKKMRFGFIA

-19 GLVLSGCSGSSE
+19 GLVLSGCSSSSD
-31 EAAET
+31 EA
-36 VAPTEAASAPAEV
+36 APTEAAPAADNLAV
-49 DGIATAKA
+49 AQA

-68 FAYPGEAFDASG
+68 FAYPGDAFDASA

-96 VLAQWTNTIKAGLES
+96 VLKQWTDTIAAGLES
-111 KGVVVTQTSDAGGVI
+111 QGVEVTQKSDAGGVI
-126 EPLPKFF
+126 DPLPKFF
-133 EQAVTEGVDLI
+133 AQAVTDKVDLI
-144 ITNAVPAGLIPL
+144 ITNAVPAALIPL
-156 DVIGDI
+156 ADLGDI

-174 VPVAA
+174 VAVAA

-184 PSFDYTLAASLMADW
+184 PSFDYTIAASLMADW

-214 SEGQASSPIM
+214 SEGQASSPVM
-224 IETIKARV
+224 IEVIKARV
-232 AENCAD
+232 AEICP
-238 SAVTYLDAPL
+238 SAKVDYQDAPL

-263 VTADPSITH
+263 VTADPTITH

-287 LSAAGSTA
+287 LTAAGSTA
-295 IQSSFNMTPDV
+295 IQSSFNMTPAV
-306 AKGIGTGSVKMDVG
+306 AAAIGTSSVKMDVG
-320 CPNDWFSYATADAG
+320 CPNDWFSYATVDAG
-334 LRILTGNA
+334 LRLLTGNA
-342 VPENYGITCK
+342 VPTNYGITCK

-358 IGSIDPSVENSVNWY
+358 IASIDATVENSVNWY

-383 YWAAS
+383 YWTAM